1 MVGRDV
7 YLEDKTSDILQRK
20 RGFGIINPTL
30 YVPELIL
37 NVSQRFQKPSQALA
51 LATLTT
57 PILPLLPLSRFYK
70 PYPA

>member
-1 MVGRDV
+1 
-7 YLEDKTSDILQRK
+7 
-20 RGFGIINPTL
+20 L